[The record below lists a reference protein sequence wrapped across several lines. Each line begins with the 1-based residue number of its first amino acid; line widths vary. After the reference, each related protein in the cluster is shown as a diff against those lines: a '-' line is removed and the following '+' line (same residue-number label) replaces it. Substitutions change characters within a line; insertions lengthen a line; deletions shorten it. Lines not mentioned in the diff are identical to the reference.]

1 MFLIDDLLAA
11 PARGLMFVLEKVN
24 EAVQKELEAQE
35 RSAMA
40 DLTALHRALEEGRIT
55 EAEFDAREGKLL
67 DRLDR
72 LHAQAQVEG
81 EGDETGDDRS

>member
-11 PARGLMFVLEKVN
+11 PMRGLMFVLEKVN
-24 EAVQKELEAQE
+24 EAVQKELEAEE

-40 DLTALHRALEEGRIT
+40 DLTALHRALEDGRIT
-55 EAEFDAREGKLL
+55 EAEFEAREGKLL

-72 LHAQAQVEG
+72 LHAQVQG
-81 EGDETGDDRS
+81 EEDDNGDARS